1 MTNYVQTQDA
11 GDIYVRAKSIIL
23 NNPKD
28 GVKSVTFSREQIVN
42 LKDGKYIP
50 SDLSAI
56 VGNFD
61 ADELTKTLTLYHPL
75 TMEKLGEKNIGELA
89 QQLEIWLFSYM
100 VELDKHQQQPP
111 TDEPTNILT

>member
-28 GVKSVTFSREQIVN
+28 GINSVTFSREQIVN
-42 LKDGKYIP
+42 LKDGNYIP

-61 ADELTKTLTLYHPL
+61 DDELTKTITLYHPL

-100 VELDKHQQQPP
+100 VELDKRQQQPSIDAP
-111 TDEPTNILT
+111 TI

>member
-1 MTNYVQTQDA
+1 MTKYVQTQDA

-42 LKDGKYIP
+42 LKDGNFIS

-61 ADELTKTLTLYHPL
+61 DDELAKTLTLYHPL

-100 VELDKHQQQPP
+100 VELDKRQQQPPP
-111 TDEPTNILT
+111 TDEPTI

>member
-23 NNPKD
+23 NNHKD

-42 LKDGKYIP
+42 LKGGNFIP

-61 ADELTKTLTLYHPL
+61 DDELSKTLTLYHPL

-100 VELDKHQQQPP
+100 VELDKRQQQPP
-111 TDEPTNILT
+111 KI

>member
-42 LKDGKYIP
+42 LKDGNFIP

-61 ADELTKTLTLYHPL
+61 DDELSKTLTLYHPL

-100 VELDKHQQQPP
+100 VELDKRQLQPP
-111 TDEPTNILT
+111 STDEPTI

>member
-23 NNPKD
+23 NKPKD
-28 GVKSVTFSREQIVN
+28 GVKSVTFAREQIVN
-42 LKDGKYIP
+42 LKDGKFIP

-61 ADELTKTLTLYHPL
+61 DDELAKTLPLYHPL

-89 QQLEIWLFSYM
+89 QMLEIWLFSYM
-100 VELDKHQQQPP
+100 VELDKRQQQPP
-111 TDEPTNILT
+111 ADMPVI

>member
-42 LKDGKYIP
+42 LKDGNFIP

-61 ADELTKTLTLYHPL
+61 DDELSKTLTLYHPL

-111 TDEPTNILT
+111 STDEPMI

>member
-1 MTNYVQTQDA
+1 MTNYVQTQNA
-11 GDIYVRAKSIIL
+11 GDIYVRAKSITL

-42 LKDGKYIP
+42 LKDGNFIP

-61 ADELTKTLTLYHPL
+61 ADELTKNFNAVSSIDDAALRRKKYWRIDATTRGL
-75 TMEKLGEKNIGELA
+75 
-89 QQLEIWLFSYM
+89 
-100 VELDKHQQQPP
+100 VV
-111 TDEPTNILT
+111 

>member
-11 GDIYVRAKSIIL
+11 GDIYVRAKSITL

-28 GVKSVTFSREQIVN
+28 GIKSVTFSREQIVN
-42 LKDGKYIP
+42 LKDDKFIA

-61 ADELTKTLTLYHPL
+61 DDELTKTLTLYHPL
-75 TMEKLGEKNIGELA
+75 TM
-89 QQLEIWLFSYM
+89 
-100 VELDKHQQQPP
+100 
-111 TDEPTNILT
+111 

>member
-42 LKDGKYIP
+42 LKDGNFIQ
-50 SDLSAI
+50 SDLPAI

-61 ADELTKTLTLYHPL
+61 DDELTKTLTLYHPL
-75 TMEKLGEKNIGELA
+75 TMQTLGEKNIGELA

-100 VELDKHQQQPP
+100 VELDKRQQQTL
-111 TDEPTNILT
+111 TDEPTI

>member
-28 GVKSVTFSREQIVN
+28 GVKSVTFAREQIVN
-42 LKDGKYIP
+42 LKDSNFIS

-61 ADELTKTLTLYHPL
+61 DDEITKTLTLYHPL
-75 TMEKLGEKNIGELA
+75 TMQPLGEKNIGELV
-89 QQLEIWLFSYM
+89 QQLEVWLFSYM
-100 VELDKHQQQPP
+100 VELDKRQQQLLPS
-111 TDEPTNILT
+111 DEPTI

>member
-11 GDIYVRAKSIIL
+11 GDIYVRAKSMIL

-42 LKDGKYIP
+42 LKDSNFIA

-75 TMEKLGEKNIGELA
+75 TMEKLGEKNIGKLV
-89 QQLEIWLFSYM
+89 QQINIWLFSYM
-100 VELDKHQQQPP
+100 VELDKRQQQPSTDAP
-111 TDEPTNILT
+111 TI

>member
-42 LKDGKYIP
+42 LKDGNFIP

-61 ADELTKTLTLYHPL
+61 DDELTKNLTLYHPL

-100 VELDKHQQQPP
+100 VELDKRQQQPP
-111 TDEPTNILT
+111 TDEPTIE

>member
-42 LKDGKYIP
+42 LKDGNFIP

-61 ADELTKTLTLYHPL
+61 DDELSKTLTLYHPL
-75 TMEKLGEKNIGELA
+75 TMQPLGEKNIGELA

-100 VELDKHQQQPP
+100 VELDKRQQQPPP
-111 TDEPTNILT
+111 TDEPIG

>member
-42 LKDGKYIP
+42 LKDGNFIP

-75 TMEKLGEKNIGELA
+75 TMQPLGEKNIGEMA

-100 VELDKHQQQPP
+100 VELDRRQQQPP
-111 TDEPTNILT
+111 TDVPMV

>member
-42 LKDGKYIP
+42 LKDGNFIP

-61 ADELTKTLTLYHPL
+61 ESELTKTLTLYHPL

-100 VELDKHQQQPP
+100 VELDKRQQQPP
-111 TDEPTNILT
+111 TDEPTI

>member
-42 LKDGKYIP
+42 LKDGNFIP

-56 VGNFD
+56 VSNFD
-61 ADELTKTLTLYHPL
+61 DDELTKNLTLYHPL

-100 VELDKHQQQPP
+100 VELDKRQQQPP
-111 TDEPTNILT
+111 TDEPTI

>member
-28 GVKSVTFSREQIVN
+28 GINSVTFSREQIVN
-42 LKDGKYIP
+42 LKDGNYIP

-61 ADELTKTLTLYHPL
+61 DDELTKTLTLYHPL

-100 VELDKHQQQPP
+100 VELDKRQQQPSIDAP
-111 TDEPTNILT
+111 TI

>member
-42 LKDGKYIP
+42 LKDGNFIP

-61 ADELTKTLTLYHPL
+61 DDELAKTLTLYHPL

-89 QQLEIWLFSYM
+89 QQLEVWLFSYM
-100 VELDKHQQQPP
+100 VELDKRQQPPPP
-111 TDEPTNILT
+111 TDEPTIE

>member
-28 GVKSVTFSREQIVN
+28 GVKSVTFSREQIFN
-42 LKDGKYIP
+42 IKDGNFIP

-61 ADELTKTLTLYHPL
+61 ESELTKTLTLYHPL

-100 VELDKHQQQPP
+100 VELGKRQQKPP
-111 TDEPTNILT
+111 TDEPTI

>member
-42 LKDGKYIP
+42 LKDGNFIQ
-50 SDLSAI
+50 SDLPAI

-61 ADELTKTLTLYHPL
+61 DELTKTLTRYHPL
-75 TMEKLGEKNIGELA
+75 TMQTLGEKNIGELA

-100 VELDKHQQQPP
+100 VELDKRQQQTL
-111 TDEPTNILT
+111 TDESTI

>member
-23 NNPKD
+23 NHPKD
-28 GVKSVTFSREQIVN
+28 GIKSVTFSREQIVN
-42 LKDGKYIP
+42 LKDDNFIA

-75 TMEKLGEKNIGELA
+75 TMQPLGEKNIGELA
-89 QQLEIWLFSYM
+89 QQLEVWLFSYM
-100 VELDKHQQQPP
+100 VELDKRQQQPP
-111 TDEPTNILT
+111 PSDKPTI

>member
-1 MTNYVQTQDA
+1 MTNYVQTQNA

-42 LKDGKYIP
+42 LKDGNFIP

-75 TMEKLGEKNIGELA
+75 TMQPLGEKNIGELV
-89 QQLEIWLFSYM
+89 QQLEVWLFSYI
-100 VELDKHQQQPP
+100 VELDKRQQQPLP
-111 TDEPTNILT
+111 SDEPTI

>member
-28 GVKSVTFSREQIVN
+28 GINSVTFSREQIVN
-42 LKDGKYIP
+42 LKDGNYIP

-61 ADELTKTLTLYHPL
+61 DDELTKTFTLYHPL

-100 VELDKHQQQPP
+100 VELDKRQQQPSIDAP
-111 TDEPTNILT
+111 TI

>member
-11 GDIYVRAKSIIL
+11 GDIYVRAKSITL

-28 GVKSVTFSREQIVN
+28 GIKSVTFSREQIVN
-42 LKDGKYIP
+42 LKDGNFIP

-61 ADELTKTLTLYHPL
+61 ADELNKTLTLYHPL
-75 TMEKLGEKNIGELA
+75 TMQPLGEKNIGELV
-89 QQLEIWLFSYM
+89 QQLGIWLFSYM
-100 VELDKHQQQPP
+100 VELDKRQQQPPP
-111 TDEPTNILT
+111 TDEPTI

>member
-42 LKDGKYIP
+42 LKDGNFIP

-61 ADELTKTLTLYHPL
+61 DDELSKTLTLYHPL

-100 VELDKHQQQPP
+100 VELDKRQQQPP
-111 TDEPTNILT
+111 IDEPMI

>member
-42 LKDGKYIP
+42 LKDGNFIP

-61 ADELTKTLTLYHPL
+61 NDELEKTLTLYHPL

-100 VELDKHQQQPP
+100 VELDKRQQQPP
-111 TDEPTNILT
+111 TDEPIG

>member
-42 LKDGKYIP
+42 LKDGKFI
-50 SDLSAI
+50 
-56 VGNFD
+56 
-61 ADELTKTLTLYHPL
+61 
-75 TMEKLGEKNIGELA
+75 
-89 QQLEIWLFSYM
+89 
-100 VELDKHQQQPP
+100 KHKPP
-111 TDEPTNILT
+111 

>member
-42 LKDGKYIP
+42 LKDDNFIP

-61 ADELTKTLTLYHPL
+61 DDELSKTLTLYHPL

-100 VELDKHQQQPP
+100 VELDKRQQQPP
-111 TDEPTNILT
+111 TDEPAI

>member
-11 GDIYVRAKSIIL
+11 GDIYVCAKSIIL

-28 GVKSVTFSREQIVN
+28 GIKSVTFSREQIVN
-42 LKDGKYIP
+42 LKDGNYIP

-61 ADELTKTLTLYHPL
+61 AEELTKTLTLYHPL
-75 TMEKLGEKNIGELA
+75 TMQPLGEKNIGELA
-89 QQLEIWLFSYM
+89 QQLEVWLFSYM
-100 VELDKHQQQPP
+100 IELDKRQQQLLPS
-111 TDEPTNILT
+111 DEPTI

>member
-42 LKDGKYIP
+42 LKDGNFIP

-61 ADELTKTLTLYHPL
+61 NDELAKTLTLYHPL

-100 VELDKHQQQPP
+100 VELDKRQQQPP
-111 TDEPTNILT
+111 TDEPIG

>member
-28 GVKSVTFSREQIVN
+28 GVKSVTFSREQIIN
-42 LKDGKYIP
+42 LKDGNFIP

-61 ADELTKTLTLYHPL
+61 SDELSKTLTLYHPL
-75 TMEKLGEKNIGELA
+75 TMQPLGEKNIGELA
-89 QQLEIWLFSYM
+89 QQ
-100 VELDKHQQQPP
+100 
-111 TDEPTNILT
+111 

>member
-42 LKDGKYIP
+42 LKDGNFIP

-61 ADELTKTLTLYHPL
+61 DDELTKTLTLYHPL

-100 VELDKHQQQPP
+100 VELDKRQQKPL
-111 TDEPTNILT
+111 TDEPTI